1 MLGRGRGPRPSRCAC
16 YDHREEGGNEDDDPA
31 RWLPANF
38 PTVGDHRYNNGHHVG
53 GGSQLGPHGSAR
65 TAQEVKAKGR
75 GGSGTFRCTTIEEDR
90 LASPIVTRIH
100 SGERCCISLSK

>member
-1 MLGRGRGPRPSRCAC
+1 MTTGKKGGTKTTTRPVGSRPIFRPLEITDTIMATMSVVAHSWAHM
-16 YDHREEGGNEDDDPA
+16 DRH
-31 RWLPANF
+31 
-38 PTVGDHRYNNGHHVG
+38 
-53 GGSQLGPHGSAR
+53 
-65 TAQEVKAKGR
+65 AQEVKAKGR